1 VTAAE
6 SRAGAIDARLHRR
19 AGELA
24 SGPWDLALGPE
35 AAGWSFSGLRVAT
48 LGAGGKIAFD
58 TGPDEVA
65 VLPLEGSFRVSSG
78 EETAELAG
86 RAGVFAGPTDFVYAP
101 PGSRLEVASEAGG
114 RFAVPAARASH
125 GRSFRHV
132 PATGVPIELRGAGGS
147 SREVRNFCAAGVFEA
162 ERLIAVE
169 VLTPGGNWG
178 SYPPHKHDEVRPGE
192 TELEEIYFYQV
203 APGPSAPGIAYQ
215 RVYGTRERPIDV
227 LAEVRSGDVVLIP
240 HGWHGPAM
248 APPGYDLYYLNVMAG
263 PGERAWLAC
272 DDPAHA
278 WVRDSWRDQAVDPR
292 LPFGRAAAGREPRP

>member
-1 VTAAE
+1 VTAAGPAA
-6 SRAGAIDARLHRR
+6 SVTSSRLHRR

-24 SGPWDLALGPE
+24 SGPWDLALDPA

-48 LGAGGKIAFD
+48 LAAGGTIAFD

-65 VLPLEGSFRVSSG
+65 VLPLEGSFRVTSG
-78 EETAELAG
+78 GETAELDG

-101 PGSRLEVASEAGG
+101 PGSRLDVSSEPGG
-114 RFAVPAARASH
+114 RFAVPSARASR
-125 GRSFRHV
+125 GRAFRHV
-132 PATGVPIELRGAGGS
+132 AVADVPIELRGAGSS

-203 APGPSAPGIAYQ
+203 ASGPAAPGIAYQ
-215 RVYGTRERPIDV
+215 RVYGTPERPIDV

-278 WVRDSWRDQAVDPR
+278 WVRDAWRDQAVDPR
-292 LPFGRAAAGREPRP
+292 LPFGRAAPGRETGP